1 MRTVASALLA
11 ALAAAPA
18 ARADDAPAAPP
29 PPRPRSMP
37 LTLREAVSLSLNHNL
52 DLEVARYQPW
62 IEDQNVLAALGPW
75 DHTAYASASGGGT
88 VRPGFSALL
97 EAAEA
102 REQSAEVTLGLRKAL
117 PFGGSFDLSVSSRRQ
132 SSNQPFLLLD
142 PYWTG
147 RAGAAVTLPVLR
159 GASVAANTS
168 TLVVARNA
176 RDGSVDQFE
185 KALADSVFQV
195 MRAYW
200 DLVFAIENRRVKEQS
215 LEVTRRLL
223 EDNRRKFERGVA
235 ARIEVTRAESSL
247 AAQQE
252 GILTAEAAVLNAMDV
267 LKRLVDPSLLREE
280 VLLVPVDAPRRPEG
294 EFDERAAE
302 KEAMARALERRPE
315 FRRAERDLESQEAVL
330 AKARNDLLPRLDL
343 TGHAYLQGLDDS
355 FSGVA
360 RQADGMDYRD
370 LAVGVVFEYPLERS
384 AAQGAARRAELER
397 RRLRLQ
403 RRNLENQ
410 VLVEV
415 REAVRAIRT
424 DEKRVEA
431 SRRARLLAQEELES
445 EMTRRDQGL
454 STTVRVLE
462 VQEDL
467 AQARTNELKALIDC
481 SLDFHRLDL
490 VTGTLLEKS
499 GIVLRENLL
508 PRMAEDGK

>member
-1 MRTVASALLA
+1 
-11 ALAAAPA
+11 
-18 ARADDAPAAPP
+18 
-29 PPRPRSMP
+29 MP

-75 DHTAYASASGGGT
+75 DHTAYAGASGQET
-88 VRPGFSALL
+88 SRPGFSALF
-97 EAAEA
+97 EAPEVQNSTAEF
-102 REQSAEVTLGLRKAL
+102 TMGLRKTL
-117 PFGGSFDLSVSSRRQ
+117 PFGASFDLSLSSQRQ

-147 RAGAAVTLPVLR
+147 RAGAAVTVPVLR
-159 GASVAANTS
+159 GASVAANTA

-185 KALADSVFQV
+185 KTLADSVFQV

-200 DLVFAIENRRVKEQS
+200 GLVFAIENRKVKEQS
-215 LEVTRRLL
+215 VDLTRRLL

-235 ARIEVTRAESSL
+235 ARIEVTRSESSL
-247 AAQQE
+247 AAQLE
-252 GILTAEAAVLNAMDV
+252 GILTAEANVQNAMDV
-267 LKRLVDPSLLREE
+267 LKRLIDPSLLREE
-280 VLLVPVDAPRRPEG
+280 VVLDPVDSPRRPEG
-294 EFDERAAE
+294 EIDEREAEAA
-302 KEAMARALERRPE
+302 AMARALERRPE
-315 FRRAERDLESQEAVL
+315 FRQSDRDLDSQQATL

-355 FSGVA
+355 FSGTA
-360 RQADGMDYRD
+360 RQADGLDYRD
-370 LAVGVVFEYPLERS
+370 LSVGVVFEYPLERS
-384 AAQGAARRAELER
+384 AARGAAQRAELER
-397 RRLRLQ
+397 RRIRLQ
-403 RRNLENQ
+403 RKNLENQ

-415 REAVRAIRT
+415 REAVRSIKT

-431 SRRARLLAQEELES
+431 GLRARLLAREELEG
-445 EMTRRDQGL
+445 EMTRREQGL

-462 VQEDL
+462 AQEDL

-481 SLDFHRLDL
+481 SLNFHRLDQ
-490 VTGTLLEKS
+490 VTGTLLEKN

-508 PRMAEDGK
+508 PRMSDAGR